1 MLWNTKIII
10 NREQVKLTS
19 REKVFIKD
27 LYGIKYFEA
36 KVTEINSIINE
47 LDKRYVNLVSH
58 LHNVND
64 PKKVSREEVEY
75 GGKTIR
81 TLMKQMQIYLVK
93 FDDAIKNLSNMK
105 NTILKDTNES
115 NTSLMSKLMSLIS
128 QSNLYRENVVNI
140 IKNKKLKLAA

>member
-36 KVTEINSIINE
+36 KVSEINSIINE